1 MKYRQQYFRTRMAYI
16 RPSFLLILLAF
27 VVATAM
33 TVSATDPDI
42 LTDYITP
49 ENSTIDGNFFTYTG
63 MRGIFSYITPTFNAT
78 KASVVEFPALN
89 GQSVSLAVLKFPGGS
104 INPLHTHPRAS
115 ELLILIGGELEVGV
129 VDTKNVLY
137 TQVLQPGDIFV
148 FPKGLVHYQ
157 YNPLNIP
164 AYAISAFGSANAG
177 TVSLPKTIFTS
188 GIDDSIL
195 AEAFKTDVATIEK
208 IKNGLSMS

>member
-1 MKYRQQYFRTRMAYI
+1 MAYI

-63 MRGIFSYITPTFNAT
+63 MRGIFFYLTPTFNAT

-115 ELLILIGGELEVGV
+115 ELLILIAGELEVGV

-137 TQVLQPGDIFV
+137 TQVLRPGDIFV

-164 AYAISAFGSANAG
+164 ANAISAFGSANAG

-208 IKNGLSMS
+208 IKNGLSMSRNKS

>member
-1 MKYRQQYFRTRMAYI
+1 MAYI

-63 MRGIFSYITPTFNAT
+63 MRGIFSYLTPTFNAT

-148 FPKGLVHYQ
+148 FPKGLV
-157 YNPLNIP
+157 
-164 AYAISAFGSANAG
+164 
-177 TVSLPKTIFTS
+177 SLSVQSIEYTS
-188 GIDDSIL
+188 QCYFCFWKCKCRDCFF
-195 AEAFKTDVATIEK
+195 AEDYLHKW
-208 IKNGLSMS
+208 N